1 MRLFGYGRVSTSQQS
16 LDVQIAAIEAKGVES
31 RDIYTDKES
40 GKDLNRKGLDEL
52 RKVVESGDKILVTRL
67 DRLGRDTL
75 DMMELVKEFADKNVY
90 VEFFED
96 GYDTSRPQD
105 EMVITIMSAIAKSER
120 RRILERTE
128 DGRIAAKAKG
138 IKFGAK
144 QKIDRIKFAELLSS
158 GMGATAISKEMN
170 ISRSAVY
177 KLKAKIG
184 RYTYWLTLV
193 DKEGIEVYRK
203 PRDENDS
210 FEADPSFLS
219 RYKESIGCIT
229 KGTHGEKEYEYR
241 ITDVDGR
248 YLENGN
254 FLIDVRGQCVGA

>member
-16 LDVQIAAIEAKGVES
+16 LDIQIAAIEAKGVES
-31 RDIYTDKES
+31 HDIYTDKES
-40 GKDLNRKGLDEL
+40 GKNLNRKGLNEL

-75 DMMELVKEFADKNVY
+75 DMMELVKEFADKNVH

-96 GYDTSRPQD
+96 GYDTSRSQD
-105 EMVITIMSAIAKSER
+105 GMVITIMSAIAKSER

-128 DGRIAAKAKG
+128 DGRVAAKAKG

-144 QKIDRIKFAELLSS
+144 RKIDRVKFTELVSANT
-158 GMGATAISKEMN
+158 GASAIAKEMG

-177 KLKAKIG
+177 KLKAEK
-184 RYTYWLTLV
+184 YTYWLTLV

-203 PRDENDS
+203 PREESDS
-210 FEADPSFLS
+210 FKADLALLS

-229 KGTHGEKEYEYR
+229 KERHGGKDYAFKV
-241 ITDVDGR
+241 TDVNGR
-248 YLENGN
+248 CLENGT
-254 FLIDVRGQCVGA
+254 FLIDVRGQCVDA